1 MNTRPTENVPQPEE
15 HQPSE
20 PKAEAKVA
28 KAATAKKRTKT
39 KKAATKPA
47 PKSIKLVKAATPEI
61 KLRPDGLRV
70 GSAGGLL
77 VDTVCRKQGATHAEL
92 VEALGWP
99 GGQCLPYL
107 TKVCAKAGVRLKK
120 ERKPGE
126 AMRYYGVVR
135 KSR

>member
-1 MNTRPTENVPQPEE
+1 MPNTEANITPETAASLVSAVKVPFKSGKFPDL
-15 HQPSE
+15 SF
-20 PKAEAKVA
+20 AKG
-28 KAATAKKRTKT
+28 KK
-39 KKAATKPA
+39 
-47 PKSIKLVKAATPEI
+47 SVKAVKPEI
-61 KLRPDGLRV
+61 KLRPDGLRK
-70 GSAGGLL
+70 GSAGGIL

-107 TKVCAKAGVRLKK
+107 IRVCQKAGVRLKK

-126 AMRYYGVVR
+126 AMRYFGIAR